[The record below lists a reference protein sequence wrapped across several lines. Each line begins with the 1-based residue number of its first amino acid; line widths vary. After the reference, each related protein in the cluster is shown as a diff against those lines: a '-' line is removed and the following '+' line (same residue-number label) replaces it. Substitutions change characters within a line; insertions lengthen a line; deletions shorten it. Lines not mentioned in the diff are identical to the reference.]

1 MHDVAGK
8 STAGRH
14 DSPVPR
20 LPGDEGVWF
29 FVVADL
35 LGFSV
40 FFLLFIAGRMQA
52 PELYEASR
60 RQLDAG
66 LGLFNTLILLTS
78 SLVMVRAVDAVR
90 AGERALA
97 RRYLL
102 GTVAVASLF
111 VVSKVFEYGAK
122 FSHGIGLL
130 TNEFFT
136 YYFIL
141 TGVHLLHFTIGIAA
155 ILVCWA
161 RVGRQ
166 PLDAKMVVW
175 TEATGSYWHLVDLL
189 WIVLFPM
196 LYLLRAA

>member
-1 MHDVAGK
+1 MHDIAGERAPG
-8 STAGRH
+8 SHA
-14 DSPVPR
+14 SSEPR

-40 FFLLFIAGRMQA
+40 FFLLFIAGRLEA
-52 PELYEASR
+52 PDLYEASR

-66 LGLFNTLILLTS
+66 LGLFNTLVLLTS

-90 AGERALA
+90 AGSKDLA

-111 VVSKVFEYGAK
+111 VVSKAFEYGSK

-141 TGVHLLHFTIGIAA
+141 TGVHLLHFTIGIVA
-155 ILVCWA
+155 ILVCRA
-161 RVGRQ
+161 RLARQ

-196 LYLLRAA
+196 LYLLRAG

>member
-1 MHDVAGK
+1 MHDRVGDHAPGH
-8 STAGRH
+8 G
-14 DSPVPR
+14 DSLVPR

-35 LGFSV
+35 LGFSI
-40 FFLLFIAGRMQA
+40 FFLLFIAGRAQA
-52 PELYEASR
+52 PAWYEDSR

-66 LGLFNTLILLTS
+66 RGLLNTLVLLTS
-78 SLVMVRAVDAVR
+78 SLVMVRAVEAVR
-90 AGERALA
+90 AGERELA

-102 GTVAVASLF
+102 GTVVVAALF
-111 VVSKVFEYGAK
+111 VVSKAFEYGAK
-122 FSHGIGLL
+122 FRHGINLL

-155 ILVCWA
+155 ILVCRA
-161 RVGRQ
+161 RLRRQ
-166 PLDAKMVVW
+166 PMDAKMVIW
-175 TEATGSYWHLVDLL
+175 AESTGSYWHLVDLL